1 MPLLRIQLESD
12 RTIARRVM
20 ELHRADKVHHE
31 SREAARTEAWRRG
44 WTPAGDPVFVGVTNG
59 QPVRLL
65 YDVEVY
71 SDTTS

>member
-1 MPLLRIQLESD
+1 MPLVRIQLECN
-12 RTIARRVM
+12 RTTARQVM
-20 ELHRADKVHHE
+20 DLHRADKIHHG
-31 SREAARTEAWRRG
+31 SREEARAEVWRRG
-44 WTPAGDPVFVGVTNG
+44 WTPAGEPVFVGVTNG